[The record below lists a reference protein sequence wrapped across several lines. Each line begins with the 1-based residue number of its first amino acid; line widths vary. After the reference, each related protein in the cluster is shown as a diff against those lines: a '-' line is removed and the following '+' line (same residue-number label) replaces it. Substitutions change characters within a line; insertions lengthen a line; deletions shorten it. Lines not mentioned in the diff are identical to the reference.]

1 VADDGVRL
9 DEPADLLDFRIT
21 DGETRWL
28 IDGGSPI
35 EGSVDGVVRVRLGS
49 WTEAAYRSPEGA
61 FPDSSLEVRVPE
73 LDLDSD
79 TIHDIRIEFFTGTSP
94 LILISGE
101 TSVHRTTLRYV
112 IDEAIDAVA
121 ESDWREG
128 RYIDVAEKAEF
139 VGLRILRTRI
149 TEVEQTV
156 RIALEDPE
164 FSDDDLAA
172 LRRYPERL
180 AAAESSARSL
190 RARWPKAVSAE
201 PPTGLLP
208 AWGPIDV
215 VPNPYGDLV
224 GKAEQDAKDAVGRL
238 SGLISSQQIVLTQQ
252 QNQDTKRF
260 QRLVTIVGATVLVPG
275 LVAAVFGADVGF
287 HGRDTTDAFWALLL
301 LMLGS
306 AALTYALLRSFE
318 AGVWE
323 GLRDSTLGRWVAKRS
338 ATERL
343 SGLGVVGLVLI
354 VVGVAILLKAPGSS
368 GNPQSNSASTDSK
381 NAKSSPPIQ
390 GEENPASAS
399 QTKAPG
405 TSSPDRAAEKTSK
418 KSGSP

>member
-1 VADDGVRL
+1 VTDDGVRL

-35 EGSVDGVVRVRLGS
+35 DGASDGVVRVRVGS
-49 WTEAAYRSPEGA
+49 WRDPLYRSAEGVHR
-61 FPDSSLEVRVPE
+61 DSSLKIRVPE
-73 LDLDSD
+73 LDLASD
-79 TIHDIRIEFFTGTSP
+79 TVHDIRIEFFTGTSP

-101 TSVHRTTLRYV
+101 TTLPRTTLRFV
-112 IDEAIDAVA
+112 IDVAVA
-121 ESDWREG
+121 AMQEVDWREG
-128 RYIDVAEKAEF
+128 RYPDLADRIEYLGV
-139 VGLRILRTRI
+139 RILNTRI
-149 TEVEQTV
+149 GEIERTV
-156 RIALEDPE
+156 REALEDSD
-164 FSDDDLAA
+164 FSDDDLRV
-172 LRRYPERL
+172 LRSYPDRL
-180 AAAESSARSL
+180 AAVESSARSL
-190 RARWPKAVSAE
+190 RQEWPAARSAMPDGGRFAVM
-201 PPTGLLP
+201 P
-208 AWGPIDV
+208 V
-215 VPNPYGDLV
+215 VPSRYGDFV
-224 GKAEQDAKDAVGRL
+224 DEAERDAKDAVGRL

-306 AALTYALLRSFE
+306 AAVTYALLRSFE

-323 GLRDSTLGRWVAKRS
+323 DLRDSALGRWVAERS

-343 SGLGVVGLVLI
+343 SGLGVLGLVLI
-354 VVGVAILLKAPGSS
+354 VVGVAVLLKAPGSS
-368 GNPQSNSASTDSK
+368 GDPQSNSATTDSK
-381 NAKSSPPIQ
+381 NAKSTPPIQ

-399 QTKAPG
+399 QPKDPG
-405 TSSPDRAAEKTSK
+405 TSSPDGADEKTSK